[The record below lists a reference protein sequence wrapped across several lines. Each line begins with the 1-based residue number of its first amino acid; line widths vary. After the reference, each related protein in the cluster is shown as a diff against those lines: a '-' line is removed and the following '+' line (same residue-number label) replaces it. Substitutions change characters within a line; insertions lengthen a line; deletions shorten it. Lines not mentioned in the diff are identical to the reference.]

1 MTLSANNGLILSRY
15 NGGDQSIQLPACS
28 TAPPQ
33 TTAHHETSQ
42 PLPSACLPTNSDVD
56 EIDDDTLI
64 NQYDV
69 SGGIGREIFGA
80 LGTGGLEDVGEDED
94 EELGLADKGK

>member
-1 MTLSANNGLILSRY
+1 MLSRY
-15 NGGDQSIQLPACS
+15 NGEDQAISLPAHS
-28 TAPPQ
+28 TAPSQ
-33 TTAHHETSQ
+33 TTAQQETL
-42 PLPSACLPTNSDVD
+42 LPSALACPPTNSDSDAD

-69 SGGIGREIFGA
+69 SGGIGRDIFGA

-94 EELGLADKGK
+94 EDEELGFSDKGKC

>member
-1 MTLSANNGLILSRY
+1 MSANNGLLLSRY
-15 NGGDQSIQLPACS
+15 NGEVEAIPLPARS
-28 TAPPQ
+28 TAHQ
-33 TTAHHETSQ
+33 ETLQ
-42 PLPSACLPTNSDVD
+42 PLPPACPPTNNGVD

-64 NQYDV
+64 SQYDV

-94 EELGLADKGK
+94 EELAPSPADNGK